1 MLEELGSFMGGV
13 LAEHFRS
20 HDTKPLRI
28 FFITFITFM
37 ALAGAIC
44 ITTPNG
50 SNKSWLI
57 LLLGAAVMSALV
69 SLAIVLLSIIGKRRR

>member
-1 MLEELGSFMGGV
+1 MLEELASFMGGALV
-13 LAEHFRS
+13 EHFS
-20 HDTKPLRI
+20 SNNTKPLRI
-28 FFITFITFM
+28 FLITFFTFM

-50 SNKSWLI
+50 SNRSWLA

-69 SLAIVLLSIIGKRRR
+69 SLAILFLSIIGKRKR